1 VAIAASLVGC
11 ATVTT
16 SDGERLRMRSAEFQ
30 DYVERVFREQNR
42 WATELL
48 NAQEEAEGERYDQLI
63 RAEDSLLAACS
74 GLNELA
80 AARRDER
87 ALGVIREA
95 RLARSAPACETTTLE
110 VRGVVGA
117 AAL

>member
-1 VAIAASLVGC
+1 MAIAASLVGC

-16 SDGERLRMRSAEFQ
+16 TDGERLAMRSAEFQ

-48 NAQEEAEGERYDQLI
+48 NAQEEAQGERYAQLI

-74 GLNELA
+74 DLNELA

-95 RLARSAPACETTTLE
+95 KLARSAPVCETTTLE
-110 VRGVVGA
+110 VRGIVTGGT
-117 AAL
+117 L